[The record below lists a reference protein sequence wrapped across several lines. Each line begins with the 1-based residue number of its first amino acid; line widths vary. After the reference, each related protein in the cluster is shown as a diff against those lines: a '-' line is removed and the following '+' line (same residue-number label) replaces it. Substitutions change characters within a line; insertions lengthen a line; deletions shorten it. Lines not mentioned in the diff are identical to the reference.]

1 MRVCCCHAR
10 MHADKQSADLLV
22 VRALC
27 EHTQKSAH
35 TVQGP
40 SVREARRDVTSFE
53 TARTEWSRATV
64 SARGMVGAEGDHGQ
78 EVWLG

>member
-1 MRVCCCHAR
+1 
-10 MHADKQSADLLV
+10 MH
-22 VRALC
+22 
-27 EHTQKSAH
+27 H

-40 SVREARRDVTSFE
+40 SAREARRDVTSFDK
-53 TARTEWSRATV
+53 ARTEWSRATV